1 MRLVDAFRDA
11 LASLE
16 LEPGPALVAVSGG
29 RDSVV
34 LLDLLMATR
43 GSHGLDLTVAH
54 VDHGINPDSSSVANG
69 VERLAGGYGVP
80 FARARLTLGQSAT
93 ETLARTRR
101 YQWFEQLGMALG
113 ADIVFLAHHA
123 DDQAETVL
131 MRALCGSG
139 PAGLAAMTLR
149 QGPFVRPLLGFD
161 GEELERY
168 AVDRGLSWWND
179 PANGD
184 TRHLRSWVRAS
195 LMPVLRARMPDIDSR
210 LLELGAQAAADRA
223 AWDSLL
229 DALPELD
236 IRTEPDGCSVAAPIL
251 ARYDKGLALTLLQ
264 AAARRVGCV
273 LGRTRAARVLELV
286 RRGTSGKMIELGG
299 TWRAELAFDRLR
311 VVAVSRVPGPRAVLP
326 LPRQGDLRWGDWTLR
341 CRPDTAPVEQRRAAR
356 SAWFR
361 PAELMVG
368 PARPGER
375 VRPLG
380 GVGRRQVV
388 RCFQEACVPRS
399 RRVDWPVVSAAG
411 EVVWI
416 PEVCRSGALM
426 PAAGTEAVRVDADH
440 D

>member
-1 MRLVDAFRDA
+1 MKLVDAFRDV

-43 GSHGLDLTVAH
+43 ESHGLDLIVAH
-54 VDHGINPDSSSVANG
+54 VDHGITPESSSVADG
-69 VERLAGGYGVP
+69 VERLAAVYGVP
-80 FARARLTLGQSAT
+80 FARARLTLGPSAT
-93 ETLARTRR
+93 ETLARARR
-101 YQWFEQLGMALG
+101 YQWFEQQRAALG
-113 ADIVFLAHHA
+113 AGIVFLAHHA

-149 QGPFVRPLLGFD
+149 HGSLVRPLLGFD
-161 GEELERY
+161 GDELERY
-168 AVDRGLSWWND
+168 AVGRELFWWND

-184 TRHLRSWVRAS
+184 PRHLRSWVRAS
-195 LMPVLRARMPDIDSR
+195 LMPVLRARVPDIQSR
-210 LLELGAQAAADRA
+210 LLELGAQAGADRA

-236 IRTEPDGCSVAAPIL
+236 IRAEADGCSVAAPIL
-251 ARYDKGLALTLLQ
+251 ARYDTDLALTLLQ

-273 LGRTRAARVLELV
+273 LGRARAGRVLELV
-286 RRGTSGKMIELGG
+286 HRGTSGKMIELGG
-299 TWRAELAFDRLR
+299 AWRAELAFSRLH
-311 VVAVSRVPGPRAVLP
+311 VVAATEVPSPRAVLP
-326 LPRQGDLRWGDWTLR
+326 LPRQGDLQWGDWTLR
-341 CRPDTAPVEQRRAAR
+341 CRPDTAPAEQLRDAR
-356 SAWFR
+356 SAWFQ
-361 PAELMVG
+361 PAELLVG
-368 PARPGER
+368 PARSGER
-375 VRPLG
+375 LRPLG
-380 GVGRRQVV
+380 GVGRRRVV
-388 RCFQEACVPRS
+388 RCFQEARVPRS
-399 RRVDWPVVSAAG
+399 RRWAWPVVSAGG

-416 PEVCRSGALM
+416 PGVCRSGALV